1 MENIGLMLMGS
12 ITSLAQLFIIGIC
25 LYYLIKKP
33 SIEGWF
39 LLLPSLVMLLMRLCN
54 MIVVPILF
62 QKQFIT
68 PDYWSVVGP
77 LMSLIGFFAEII
89 FGIGLLMLVHKVI
102 KKGVV

>member
-1 MENIGLMLMGS
+1 
-12 ITSLAQLFIIGIC
+12 
-25 LYYLIKKP
+25 
-33 SIEGWF
+33 
-39 LLLPSLVMLLMRLCN
+39 

-89 FGIGLLMLVHKVI
+89 FGIGLLMLVNKVI